1 MTLVIPS
8 AADAVTAMEL
18 SFPVME
24 GVTVSVAVMDSLP
37 TVCSTAEKFPVPFV
51 RAEFAG
57 SRTLALVSLLV
68 K

>member
-1 MTLVIPS
+1 MPFVIPN

-18 SFPVME
+18 SFPVRD

-57 SRTLALVSLLV
+57 SKALASLLEN
-68 K
+68 